1 MYASREKS
9 LRVLLSTFISKLT
22 KPTKKSIVYA
32 SREKDLSRRD

>member
-9 LRVLLSTFISKLT
+9 LRVLLSTFISRLT
-22 KPTKKSIVYA
+22 KSTKSIVYA